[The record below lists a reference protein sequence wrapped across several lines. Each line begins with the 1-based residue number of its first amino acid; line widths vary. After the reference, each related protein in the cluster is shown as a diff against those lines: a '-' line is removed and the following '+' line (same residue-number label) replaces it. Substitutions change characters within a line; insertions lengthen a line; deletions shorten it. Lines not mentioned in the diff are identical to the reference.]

1 MNDLSTNKPPVWF
14 WIVSVVALIW
24 NLMGVMVYL
33 GSVFITDEMIA
44 TYPEEQQ
51 AQFLIEHPAWYTAA
65 FALAVFCGA
74 LGCLSLLL
82 RKKWAY
88 MLLILSML
96 AVLIQHTYIFVN
108 SYQMELVM
116 PIMIIVVSI
125 FLVWFSKNSITK
137 GWLN

>member
-1 MNDLSTNKPPVWF
+1 MNDLSTNKLPIWF
-14 WIVSVVALIW
+14 WIVSVVALLW

-33 GSVFITDEMIA
+33 GRAFISDEMIA
-44 TYPEEQQ
+44 ALPEEQQ
-51 AQFLIEHPAWYTAA
+51 AEFLIEHPAWYTAA

-74 LGCLSLLL
+74 LGCLGLLL

-88 MLLILSML
+88 MLLLISML

-116 PIMIIVVSI
+116 PIMIIAISL
-125 FLVWFSKNSITK
+125 FLVWFAKNAITK
-137 GWLN
+137 GWLK